1 VPFNVTMQFRNSA
14 ETWGAVA
21 RAFHWVIAALVL
33 AQFVIGSIA
42 EDMKLTPAKLDLFV
56 WHKSIGVTVLV
67 LAMLRLAW
75 RLGNPPPAQ
84 PAGTP
89 RWERKLAEFAHWV
102 LYALIFAVPLS
113 GWWVSDASRV
123 PFKAFFLV
131 PMPDFIAT
139 DRALQEAAAEVHE
152 VLTMTLLVVVLVHIA
167 AALRHHFLLHD
178 DVLSRMLT
186 GRHSRDR
193 S

>member
-1 VPFNVTMQFRNSA
+1 MTIEFRNTQD
-14 ETWGAVA
+14 TWGAVA
-21 RAFHWVIAALVL
+21 RGFHWLIAALILV
-33 AQFVIGSIA
+33 QFVIGSVA

-67 LAMLRLAW
+67 LVLLRLAW
-75 RLGNPPPAQ
+75 RLGNPPPAM

-89 RWERKLAEFAHWV
+89 AWEHKLAAIAHWL
-102 LYALIFAVPLS
+102 LYVLIFAVPLS
-113 GWWVSDASRV
+113 GWWISDASRV
-123 PFKAFFLV
+123 PFKAFFLL

-152 VLTMTLLVVVLVHIA
+152 ALTTALLLVVIVHVA

-178 DVLSRMLT
+178 DVLRRMLT
-186 GRHSRDR
+186 GQRRRDR
-193 S
+193 L